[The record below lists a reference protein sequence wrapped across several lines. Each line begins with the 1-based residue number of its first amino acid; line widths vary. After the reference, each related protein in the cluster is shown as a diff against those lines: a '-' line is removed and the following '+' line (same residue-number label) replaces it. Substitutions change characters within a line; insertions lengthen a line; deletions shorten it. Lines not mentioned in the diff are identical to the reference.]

1 MLGGGFGY
9 QVNGT
14 YVHSN
19 ANFDPYSY
27 AGNQF
32 SLPGIGNS
40 ANLIAFYENYGFHA
54 RLALQWQ
61 AEQLLKTGQE
71 QSGGAFGD
79 EPVYLKA
86 NTNLDFSTSYDIGTH
101 LSVFFE
107 ALNLTDNVYHTRG
120 RYDNQTLNVVEY
132 GRQFTLGV
140 RGKL

>member
-1 MLGGGFGY
+1 MLWGGLGY

-19 ANFDPYSY
+19 ANFDNYSF

-61 AEQLLKTGQE
+61 AQRLWRTAQE

-86 NTNLDFSTSYDIGTH
+86 NTNLDFSTSYDVGTH

-107 ALNLTDNVYHTRG
+107 A
-120 RYDNQTLNVVEY
+120 
-132 GRQFTLGV
+132 
-140 RGKL
+140 